1 MADTNTDTTGAPSAM
16 DDVDTTTTTTGT
28 SNETTAVEEPSNS
41 GSQSLMS
48 LHRSVG
54 AILSFALAAV

>member
-16 DDVDTTTTTTGT
+16 DDVDTTATTGT
-28 SNETTAVEEPSNS
+28 SNETTVVEEPSNS

-54 AILSFALAAV
+54 AILSFALAAI

>member
-16 DDVDTTTTTTGT
+16 DDVDTTTTTGT

>member
-16 DDVDTTTTTTGT
+16 DDVDTTATTGT
-28 SNETTAVEEPSNS
+28 SNETTVVEEPSNS